1 MIEDLL
7 PPLDEL
13 FAAAREAR
21 FVLPRCTACQTLRF
35 PPRLRCPTCGS
46 TQTDWVPAS
55 GHGTIYSFV
64 VVHQK
69 LHPLFD
75 DRIPYA
81 AALVQLAEGPRMLAL
96 MLDTDPATVR
106 VDAPVHVVFERLDND
121 LVVPR
126 VSLA

>member
-1 MIEDLL
+1 VIEDLL

-13 FAAAREAR
+13 FVAAREER
-21 FVLPRCTACQTLRF
+21 FVLPRCTACGTLRF
-35 PPRLRCPTCGS
+35 PSRLRCPACGS
-46 TQTDWVPAS
+46 THTDWVPAS

-69 LHPLFD
+69 LHPVFD

-81 AALVQLAEGPRMLAL
+81 VALVQLAEGPRMLAL
-96 MLDTDPATVR
+96 MLETEPAIVR
-106 VDAPVHVVFERLDND
+106 VDAPVQVVFERLDDD

-126 VSLA
+126 VRLA